1 MIYHAGVSRD
11 HRADALFNVSLV
23 SSIFR
28 SQQDI
33 RTMGCIVIQPEIRDT
48 SM

>member
-1 MIYHAGVSRD
+1 MLYLAGVSRD

-23 SSIFR
+23 SPIFR
-28 SQQDI
+28 SQRDI
-33 RTMGCIVIQPEIRDT
+33 RTMGCIVIQPEIRDA